1 MQGKAPEQEDCRPA
15 GTATAQSPWRRRA
28 WLAVLGIVVG
38 VLVAFAHWPALRAQA
53 LSFDDGQYLAENP
66 LVQRPGWAS
75 ARRFF
80 VEVLEPSTVHGYYQ
94 PLAMVSLMLDYAIG
108 GRVENLRPFHRTSLI
123 LHVANTLLVMA
134 LLYALFGRPWV
145 AAGAALLFGVHPLPV
160 EPVPWVGERKP
171 LLAAFF
177 ALLCMLA
184 YVRYARR
191 GGRRAYLACV
201 VLYVLALLSK
211 PTSTPLPLVLL
222 LMDFW
227 PLRCLSRR
235 AAMEKVPLLILGV
248 VFAVITVISQKRT
261 AGVEMP
267 GAYPAG
273 MVPLIFCHDIVFYLS
288 KIFWPTHLT
297 SHYPVPQPLSLAN
310 SRILVAVVVA
320 CMLIIGLAVSLRR
333 TRALVTGWL
342 IFLVAL
348 FPTMGLIGFTNVLT
362 SDKYAY
368 LPAVGYLLVLA
379 RLLERLAGD
388 PSRGRPAWRPVAV
401 GLGTLGAASLLTFG
415 TRAYLREWQ
424 TSERLASH
432 MLRQAPHSPH
442 IHFQYGNAL
451 RDKGDYRGA
460 IDAYSRAIALAPA
473 YDMFYNNRGIA
484 RAAIGEYD
492 CAIRDYTRA
501 IELNP
506 DHAMAYNN
514 RAIAYAA
521 VHDYERALQDY
532 TRALALKAD
541 YAEAYHNRGN
551 AYREMRDYDRAIL
564 DYTRAIERK
573 PDFEEAY
580 NNRGNAY
587 REKDDYD
594 RAIRDYTRAIDLRP
608 DFESAYVNRGHAYAR
623 RRDYAHAVQDY
634 SRALAL
640 NPRSEQAYTARGNAY
655 SRIGDYRRAI
665 LDYTEA
671 IRLKPRSAESYN
683 NRGSAFGQAGDYEQ
697 AIRDFTKAIELK
709 PDYARA
715 YYNRALAQY
724 ARKDYPA
731 ARADIEAFQRLGGQV
746 RSDLM
751 QALSAPST
759 RPG

>member
-1 MQGKAPEQEDCRPA
+1 MKGKAPKQEDHRTA
-15 GTATAQSPWRRRA
+15 GAATAQSPWRRRA

-123 LHVANTLLVMA
+123 LHVANTLLMMA
-134 LLYALFGRPWV
+134 LLYALFGRPCV
-145 AAGAALLFGVHPLPV
+145 AAGAALLFGVHPLTV
-160 EPVPWVGERKP
+160 EPVPWVGERKT

-227 PLRCLSRR
+227 PLRRLSRR
-235 AAMEKVPLLILGV
+235 AAMEKVPLLVLGV

-288 KIFWPTHLT
+288 KIFWPTNLT
-297 SHYPVPQPLSLAN
+297 SHYPVPRPLSLAN
-310 SRILVAVVVA
+310 AKILAAVVVT
-320 CMLIIGLAVSLRR
+320 CVLVIGLAVSLRR

-368 LPAVGYLLVLA
+368 LPAVGYLLILA

-388 PSRGRPAWRPVAV
+388 PSGGRPAWRPVAV

-424 TSERLASH
+424 TSERLACH
-432 MLRQAPHSPH
+432 MLHQAPDSPH
-442 IHFQYGNAL
+442 IHLQYGNAL

-460 IDAYSRAIALAPA
+460 IDAYTRAIALAPA

-484 RAAIGEYD
+484 CAAIGEYD
-492 CAIRDYTRA
+492 RAIGDYTRA

-506 DHAMAYNN
+506 GHAMAYNN

-551 AYREMRDYDRAIL
+551 AYREMHDYDRAIL
-564 DYTRAIERK
+564 DYSRAIERK

-587 REKDDYD
+587 REKNDYD
-594 RAIRDYTRAIDLRP
+594 RAIRDYTRAIELKP
-608 DFESAYVNRGHAYAR
+608 DFESAYVNRGHAYVG
-623 RRDYAHAVQDY
+623 RRDYGHALEDY

-671 IRLKPRSAESYN
+671 IRLKPGSAESYN
-683 NRGSAFGQAGDYEQ
+683 NRGSAFGQAGDYDR
-697 AIRDFTKAIELK
+697 AIRDFTKAIDLK

-731 ARADIEAFQRLGGQV
+731 ARADIEVFQRLGGQP
-746 RSDLM
+746 RSDLL